1 MMSDLNCTPA
11 LGVQFKPLTQN
22 TQVRMKSM
30 RLQKILVFLTVT
42 FCLIGVA
49 SAADRRDGN
58 WWMQLD
64 NSSRIFY
71 LAGLI
76 DGAELGHKLSIYGC
90 FDNQETLS
98 PKEAECLS
106 PIASSYKQNVEK
118 FIAGKPN
125 KQFLDGMNS
134 FYTDYRNRNIATHDA
149 ILVVFRSIIGDP
161 DAETLINNLRKYS
174 HLK

>member
-1 MMSDLNCTPA
+1 
-11 LGVQFKPLTQN
+11 
-22 TQVRMKSM
+22 M
-30 RLQKILVFLTVT
+30 RQQKVLVFLTVI
-42 FCLIGVA
+42 FCLSGIS

-76 DGAELGHKLSIYGC
+76 DGAELGHQLSIYGC
-90 FDNQETLS
+90 YDNQETIS
-98 PKEAECLS
+98 PKAAECLA
-106 PIASSYKQNVEK
+106 PIVSSYIQNVDR

-134 FYTDYRNRNIATHDA
+134 FYSDYRNRNIATHDA
-149 ILVVFRSIIGDP
+149 ILVVFRSIIGDS
-161 DAETLINNLRKYS
+161 DTETIINNLRKYS
-174 HLK
+174 HLN

>member
-1 MMSDLNCTPA
+1 
-11 LGVQFKPLTQN
+11 
-22 TQVRMKSM
+22 M
-30 RLQKILVFLTVT
+30 RQKKILVFLTVI
-42 FCLIGVA
+42 FSLIGVA

-90 FDNQETLS
+90 FDNRIHKEGLS

-106 PIASSYKQNVEK
+106 PITSSYKQNVEK

-125 KQFLDGMNS
+125 QQFLDGMNS

-161 DAETLINNLRKYS
+161 DTETLINNLRKYS
-174 HLK
+174 YLN